1 MAGGDYPVSLMR
13 KAVSQAAR
21 SRTRVQ
27 SLPAPVLGWVS
38 AQNLSTAK
46 KGTALQL
53 DGWFPTQTGIR
64 LLGGSQ
70 LFATVSETGERCT
83 SLMSYVGAVRELF
96 GASDGSIFNITAPAD
111 PEAEE
116 TADVTGQTSDYYSYV
131 NYATAGDFYM
141 YAVNGTDKP
150 LLYDGSTW
158 LPIDAVSTPAIVGVT
173 STLLSHVNPYRNRL
187 YFVEGGSLNV
197 WATDPDSLGGTMVQ
211 ISLAG
216 VIRKGGSVL
225 FTGTWSLDAG
235 DGLDDKL
242 VIVTTEGEVAVYQ
255 GSDPA
260 DATDWSLVGL
270 YECPKPL
277 GKNASM
283 RAGGDLVILT
293 EQGAVPVS
301 QIIVKDPAA
310 LALAAISR
318 AIQPDWVAEG
328 AVRQTYPW
336 EVVKWPSR
344 SMGIVSTPSAGP
356 TQMDQVFIVN
366 LETGAWCKRTGWGAT
381 CLALHDDDVYFGTA
395 DGRVMKADAGGYDGE
410 DNYECSVVMAW
421 DHAGSP
427 GHTKTVT
434 SARAQFVA
442 STPFNPQLSASANY
456 TIELPAPPN
465 VLLDTGGADAWDS
478 ALWDDGV
485 WDAAGANLPINTR
498 WVSIGQTGYVIAAQI
513 QVTVGSSTRP
523 DVEFVTI
530 DQLIETGEVMV

>member
-1 MAGGDYPVSLMR
+1 M
-13 KAVSQAAR
+13 
-21 SRTRVQ
+21 
-27 SLPAPVLGWVS
+27 PAPVLGWVS

-70 LFATVSETGERCT
+70 RFATVSDAGERCS
-83 SLMSYVGAVRELF
+83 SLMSYVGSIREMF
-96 GASDGSIFNITAPAD
+96 GASDGSIFNITSPAD
-111 PEAEE
+111 PDTEE

-131 NYATAGDFYM
+131 NYATAGDFYL
-141 YAVNGTDKP
+141 YAVNGADKP

-158 LPIDAVSTPAIVGVT
+158 TPIDAVSTPAIVGVT

-197 WATDPDSLGGTMVQ
+197 WATEPDSLGGTMVQ

-216 VIRKGGSVL
+216 VIRKGGAVL

-260 DATDWSLVGL
+260 DANDWSLVGL
-270 YECPKPL
+270 YECPRPL

-310 LALAAISR
+310 LALAAVSR
-318 AIQPDWVAEG
+318 DIQPDWVNEG
-328 AVRQTYPW
+328 SARQTYPW
-336 EVVKWPSR
+336 EIVKWPSR
-344 SMGIVSTPSAGP
+344 SMAIVSMPSVGAS
-356 TQMDQVFIVN
+356 QMDQVFIVN

-395 DGRVMKADAGGYDGE
+395 DGLVMKADAGGFDDTE
-410 DNYECSVVMAW
+410 SYECSVVFAW
-421 DHAGSP
+421 DHAGSQ

-442 STPFNPQLSASANY
+442 ATPFNPQLSASANY
-456 TIELPAPPN
+456 TISLPSPPN
-465 VLLDTGGADAWDS
+465 VFADSTGAVTWDS
-478 ALWDDGV
+478 AIWDEAV
-485 WDAAGANLPINTR
+485 WDANAAELPVNTR

-513 QVTVGSSTRP
+513 QVTVGSATKP
-523 DVEFVTI
+523 EVELVTI
-530 DQLIETGEVMV
+530 DQLIEAGEVMI

>member
-1 MAGGDYPVSLMR
+1 MEFEVR
-13 KAVSQAAR
+13 
-21 SRTRVQ
+21 
-27 SLPAPVLGWVS
+27 
-38 AQNLSTAK
+38 
-46 KGTALQL
+46 
-53 DGWFPTQTGIR
+53 GI
-64 LLGGSQ
+64 Q
-70 LFATVSETGERCT
+70 
-83 SLMSYVGAVRELF
+83 Y
-96 GASDGSIFNITAPAD
+96 
-111 PEAEE
+111 
-116 TADVTGQTSDYYSYV
+116 
-131 NYATAGDFYM
+131 
-141 YAVNGTDKP
+141 
-150 LLYDGSTW
+150 
-158 LPIDAVSTPAIVGVT
+158 
-173 STLLSHVNPYRNRL
+173 
-187 YFVEGGSLNV
+187 
-197 WATDPDSLGGTMVQ
+197 
-211 ISLAG
+211 
-216 VIRKGGSVL
+216 
-225 FTGTWSLDAG
+225 
-235 DGLDDKL
+235 
-242 VIVTTEGEVAVYQ
+242 
-255 GSDPA
+255 
-260 DATDWSLVGL
+260 
-270 YECPKPL
+270 
-277 GKNASM
+277 
-283 RAGGDLVILT
+283 RAGKMDARA
-293 EQGAVPVS
+293 QFH
-301 QIIVKDPAA
+301 IIRRLAPFLKA